1 MEALRPLDASA
12 FRRSLPVGRW
22 PSATVLVVAFLLP
35 ASLRAQ
41 SDPLEG
47 FRDYVA
53 AAVAEWA
60 VPGLAVAVVKEGEVR
75 FAEGF
80 GVREL
85 GHTDP
90 VGIHTLFA
98 IGSTTKAM
106 TAAALGMLVDEGE
119 LDWGDRVIDHLPE
132 FQLHDPYVTREIRV
146 RDLLTHRAGLGNADF
161 LWYEQETTTQEILRR
176 IRYAEPAY
184 SFRAGYTYQNIM
196 YAAAGQ
202 VVAAVSGVPWA
213 DFVRLRIFDPLG
225 MDGSIPT
232 MATLSDQ
239 PDVALPHGMVGGE
252 LTVIE
257 NASVDPVAAAG
268 SVWSSVHD
276 MSRWMA
282 FLLRGGVT
290 DGGERLLS
298 EETHAELFTPHTII
312 PLDQFYPTARLTR
325 PRWTTYGLG
334 WFQHD
339 YRGRAVDFHT
349 GSIDGMVAIHG
360 LIREENLGVY
370 VLANRDHAELRHAIM
385 YRVFDQFGDGPGRD
399 WSVDLKQLYDG
410 LAREA
415 EEARAR
421 AEADRVAGTM
431 PSLDEDAYVG
441 EYHDR
446 LHGTVTVSRD
456 DAGRLRLEYGPGLRG
471 DLEHWHY
478 DTFRVTWDAGWRG
491 TSLTTFRLDEDARI
505 FRLEL
510 GDGAFARVESQP

>member
-1 MEALRPLDASA
+1 L
-12 FRRSLPVGRW
+12 VG
-22 PSATVLVVAFLLP
+22 LLP
-35 ASLRAQ
+35 GPLAGQ
-41 SDPLEG
+41 SAPLEG

-53 AAVAEWA
+53 AGVEAWE
-60 VPGLAVAVVKEGEVR
+60 VPGLAVAVVKDGELR

-80 GVREL
+80 GVRRL
-85 GHTDP
+85 GTADP

-106 TAAALGMLVDEGE
+106 TAAALGMLVDEGK
-119 LDWGDRVIDHLPE
+119 LDWDDRVIDHLPR
-132 FQLHDPYVTREIRV
+132 FRLHDPYVTREIRV

-161 LWYEQETTTQEILRR
+161 LWYEQETTTEEVLRR
-176 IRYAEPAY
+176 IRYAAPAY

-213 DFVRLRIFDPLG
+213 DFVQRRIFDPLG

-239 PDVALPHGMVGGE
+239 PDVALPHDMVGDE

-276 MSRWMA
+276 MARWMT
-282 FLLRGGVT
+282 FLLEGGVT

-298 EETHAELFTPHTII
+298 DESYAELFKPHTII
-312 PLDQFYPTARLTR
+312 PVDQFYPTARLTR
-325 PRWTTYGLG
+325 PHWTTYGLG

-339 YRGRAVDFHT
+339 YGGRPVDFHT

-370 VLANRDHAELRHAIM
+370 VLANRDHAELRHALM
-385 YRVFDQFGDGPGRD
+385 YRVFDLFGDGAGRD
-399 WSVDLKQLYDG
+399 WSADLKELYDG

-415 EEARAR
+415 DEARAR
-421 AEADRVAGTM
+421 AEAERVAGTS

-441 EYHDR
+441 HYEDR
-446 LHGTVTVSRD
+446 LHGAVTVSRGG
-456 DAGRLRLEYGPGLRG
+456 AGGLRLEYGPGLQG
-471 DLEHWHY
+471 ALEHWHH

-491 TSLTTFRLDEDARI
+491 TSLVTFRLDEGAHVS
-505 FRLEL
+505 RLEL
-510 GDGAFARVESQP
+510 GDAAFARLETQQ